1 MRSFFFIA
9 LYCLCSSAFSQNQ
22 ENIDNRLENDNELR
36 LDGIKLIAGTILEG
50 TYEYVGNKNSG
61 MGISL
66 LVNLDSDNEYPENF
80 SLSPFYRMY
89 FFNRQDYGAKGF
101 FVEGFG
107 KLATGEE
114 TTMFDD
120 FNDKENYTDFSLGMS
135 LGKKWVNSNGFVF
148 EILVGVSRSLGG
160 NPGREAYFRGGLF
173 VGYRF

>member
-9 LYCLCSSAFSQNQ
+9 LYCLCSLTFSQNQ